1 MSGVLSAGRWCGV
14 KMQISGGFAPETSG
28 ATGAGPTSRAG
39 NEGERR
45 PLVRP
50 AYALA
55 VIWVVIGLFLYVFQ
69 ILKLI
74 GPLG

>member
-1 MSGVLSAGRWCGV
+1 M

-28 ATGAGPTSRAG
+28 ATGAGPASRAG

-45 PLVRP
+45 PLVRR

>member
-1 MSGVLSAGRWCGV
+1 V
-14 KMQISGGFAPETSG
+14 KMQISGGFASETSG
-28 ATGAGPTSRAG
+28 ATGAEPTSRAG
-39 NEGERR
+39 NEGGRRR

-74 GPLG
+74 GPVG

>member
-1 MSGVLSAGRWCGV
+1 V
-14 KMQISGGFAPETSG
+14 KMQISGGFASETSG

-39 NEGERR
+39 NEGGRR

-55 VIWVVIGLFLYVFQ
+55 VIWVVIGFFLYVFQ

-74 GPLG
+74 GPVG

>member
-1 MSGVLSAGRWCGV
+1 M
-14 KMQISGGFAPETSG
+14 KMQISGGFASETSG

-39 NEGERR
+39 NEGGRR

-74 GPLG
+74 GPVG

>member
-1 MSGVLSAGRWCGV
+1 V

-28 ATGAGPTSRAG
+28 ATSAGPASRAG

-74 GPLG
+74 DPLG

>member
-1 MSGVLSAGRWCGV
+1 V

-28 ATGAGPTSRAG
+28 GTGAGPRGGAG

-45 PLVRP
+45 PLVGR